1 MTTLKRTWYK
11 LIMKLTATQIK
22 TLNKVLPHIT
32 GACMCSPSSKTC
44 IYWKNVD
51 KKEDW
56 QTAEIIKEIKKL

>member
-1 MTTLKRTWYK
+1 M
-11 LIMKLTATQIK
+11 IMKLTATQIK

-44 IYWKNVD
+44 VYWKNVD